1 MTVPP
6 LWKVKRELY
15 RIREQASRASSN
27 VYELPLRY
35 LHNRWLNKAAR
46 PLSGSLVLGSK
57 VAVLILYQPK
67 GVARSIFLTCD
78 HLIAQGY

>member
-6 LWKVKRELY
+6 LWKVKREIY
-15 RIREQASRASSN
+15 RSRDQVSSASSN
-27 VYELPLRY
+27 LYELPLRY

-46 PLSGSLVLGSK
+46 PLSGSFVMGSK

-67 GVARSIFLTCD
+67 GVARSTFLTCD
-78 HLIAQGY
+78 HLIA